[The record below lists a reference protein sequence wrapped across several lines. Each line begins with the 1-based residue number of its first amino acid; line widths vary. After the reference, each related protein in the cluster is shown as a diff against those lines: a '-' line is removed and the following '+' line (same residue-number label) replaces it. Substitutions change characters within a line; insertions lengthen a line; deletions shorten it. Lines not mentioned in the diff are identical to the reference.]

1 MAERIIR
8 EVDRIGRAPQIRPED
23 PDAPSLPGDARAR
36 RVTVSGYTIRY
47 IYPFMLGGRARV
59 LIVSIQRGVRVL
71 EKPEYLLR
79 WLEERAKS
87 SG

>member
-1 MAERIIR
+1 M
-8 EVDRIGRAPQIRPED
+8 
-23 PDAPSLPGDARAR
+23 
-36 RVTVSGYTIRY
+36 SGYTIRY